1 MVRLVSPGGI
11 EVLACEEA
19 APRLLAGGFAEAK
32 PEPEPEPE
40 TEPEPEQRPRTRSRK
55 TAAKTKGA

>member
-19 APRLLAGGFAEAK
+19 APRLLESGFAEAK
-32 PEPEPEPE
+32 EKVDEKPEATAAKPKA
-40 TEPEPEQRPRTRSRK
+40 TPRKS
-55 TAAKTKGA
+55 AAKTKGA

>member
-11 EVLACEEA
+11 EVLASEEA
-19 APRLLAGGFAEAK
+19 ASRLLESGFAEAK
-32 PEPEPEPE
+32 
-40 TEPEPEQRPRTRSRK
+40 TEPEAKSEPEKKPRTTARK

>member
-19 APRLLAGGFAEAK
+19 APRLLESGFAEAK
-32 PEPEPEPE
+32 EKVDEKPEAAAKPKA
-40 TEPEPEQRPRTRSRK
+40 TPRKS
-55 TAAKTKGA
+55 AAKTKVA

>member
-19 APRLLAGGFAEAK
+19 ADRLLESGFAEAK
-32 PEPEPEPE
+32 PESEPKPK
-40 TEPEPEQRPRTRSRK
+40 PKPAARK

>member
-19 APRLLAGGFAEAK
+19 ADRLLESGFAEAK
-32 PEPEPEPE
+32 DTVDEKPKATAAAKPKA
-40 TEPEPEQRPRTRSRK
+40 TPRK
-55 TAAKTKGA
+55 AAAKTKGA

>member
-19 APRLLAGGFAEAK
+19 ADRLLESGFAEANEKVDEK
-32 PEPEPEPE
+32 PKA
-40 TEPEPEQRPRTRSRK
+40 TPRKS
-55 TAAKTKGA
+55 AAKTKGA

>member
-19 APRLLAGGFAEAK
+19 ADRLLESGFAEANEKVDEK
-32 PEPEPEPE
+32 PKATTAAKPKA
-40 TEPEPEQRPRTRSRK
+40 TPRKS
-55 TAAKTKGA
+55 AAKTKGA